1 MTQFISLVFL
11 VFTTVLTIYIGTMKT
26 FINKAVPEVSCPNYF
41 NTEDPNDF
49 EFKKMAYIDFFLP
62 EEKSDRLMDCYCQKF
77 S

>member
-1 MTQFISLVFL
+1 
-11 VFTTVLTIYIGTMKT
+11 MKT